1 MDLVRHRR
9 YGFGLF
15 IVVFLFSGNGFAED
29 APGATARLTFRG
41 QDFPLVWNWDAGLS
55 LTFPIFSG
63 NLTQSQV
70 AEARLQKA
78 MGRGDP

>member
-29 APGATARLTFRG
+29 APGATARLTLREAIEIALKHHPGLLAARG
-41 QDFPLVWNWDAGLS
+41 
-55 LTFPIFSG
+55 T
-63 NLTQSQV
+63 SQV
-70 AEARLQKA
+70 QKA
-78 MGRGDP
+78 MGRRE